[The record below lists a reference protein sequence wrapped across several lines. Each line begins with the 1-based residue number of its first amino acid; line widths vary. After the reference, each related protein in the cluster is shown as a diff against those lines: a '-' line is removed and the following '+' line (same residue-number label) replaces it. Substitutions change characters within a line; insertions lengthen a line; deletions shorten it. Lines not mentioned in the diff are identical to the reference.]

1 MPERAGEAERRREFL
16 WNSSRRVPTTQMAP
30 MAANPEG
37 RAHLR
42 RIPLLRLV
50 ADSFH

>member
-1 MPERAGEAERRREFL
+1 
-16 WNSSRRVPTTQMAP
+16 

-50 ADSFH
+50 ADSFY

>member
-1 MPERAGEAERRREFL
+1 M
-16 WNSSRRVPTTQMAP
+16 V
-30 MAANPEG
+30 ANPEG

-50 ADSFH
+50 GDSFH